1 MCCEQWHHVHVC
13 VCNIAYTYIYT
24 ASLKKQNST
33 FYHNL
38 GKWRLTYKILSLTD
52 SWGILYTHII
62 RILHLTL
69 NLFLRYLVKLEKL
82 QLLLILMAYC
92 MWDLRIH
99 LARDEAALLA
109 QTWILWLWNLEN
121 NAAVLRRGS
130 VMSANWSSGWLTCNM
145 GCIRQSLMKLTPVN
159 GVNVCELVF
168 VSEMDV
174 FITCFNCRTIDDQV

>member
-1 MCCEQWHHVHVC
+1 ME
-13 VCNIAYTYIYT
+13 IDI
-24 ASLKKQNST
+24 QNS
-33 FYHNL
+33 F
-38 GKWRLTYKILSLTD
+38 TD
-52 SWGILYTHII
+52 
-62 RILHLTL
+62 R
-69 NLFLRYLVKLEKL
+69 FLRNFVHTYYKDSPPHLKFVSTLPCETWKL